1 MDLLQHDVAL
11 AVKVGKKRN
20 QDLILASYVFSFGAF
35 VPPNW
40 GAAPAPS
47 QVAIDSCY

>member
-1 MDLLQHDVAL
+1 MDLLQHAVAL

-20 QDLILASYVFSFGAF
+20 QGLVLASYGSFFGAF

-40 GAAPAPS
+40 GSAPAPS
-47 QVAIDSCY
+47 LVAIDSCY

>member
-1 MDLLQHDVAL
+1 MDPPQHDVAL
-11 AVKVGKKRN
+11 EVNVGKKRN
-20 QDLILASYVFSFGAF
+20 QGLVLASYGSFFGAF

-40 GAAPAPS
+40 GAAPEPS

>member
-1 MDLLQHDVAL
+1 MDLPQHDVAL

-20 QDLILASYVFSFGAF
+20 QRLALASHGSIFGAF

-47 QVAIDSCY
+47 LVAIDSCY